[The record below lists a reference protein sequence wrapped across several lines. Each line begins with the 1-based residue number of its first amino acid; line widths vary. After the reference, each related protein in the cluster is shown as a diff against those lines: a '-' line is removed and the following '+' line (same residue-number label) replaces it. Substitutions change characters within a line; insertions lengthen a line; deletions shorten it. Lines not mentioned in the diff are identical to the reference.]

1 MPIVFAPEL
10 RAWSE
15 RVLVA
20 AGVAQPDALLVA
32 DSLVAASLRGVDSH
46 AIHLLPSYLEQIE
59 AGDVDASQAG
69 EIVSESGAT
78 MVYDGRNG
86 LGQVV
91 ADACTGHGIRMA
103 SEFGVG
109 IVSARE
115 SNHFGAAAYW
125 AMKIASAG
133 QIGLVFCNASPIV
146 APWQGREGRFGTNPI
161 CMAVPWRVGENAPDP
176 WLLDMATT
184 TVAANKIFKAH
195 VNQEPSIP
203 AGWAMDRDGVPT
215 TDTPAAY
222 AGLLMPLGGYKGS
235 GLSMMVEI
243 LCGALSGGAMSTEL
257 GGLRVRGKR
266 FRASQLFLAIDV
278 KRMQPEFEERVE
290 WLIGHVKSA
299 KPAVGFDEVLVANEP
314 ELRMYRKRSVSGIP
328 IPEGTW
334 EALVKGAAKLGLG
347 GPATSPAGSRTSERG
362 DVG

>member
-1 MPIVFAPEL
+1 MPKIFAPEL
-10 RAWSE
+10 TAWSE

-20 AGVAQPDALLVA
+20 AGVAPEHAALVA

-59 AGDVDASQAG
+59 AGDVDPAQTG
-69 EIVSESGAT
+69 EVVSESAAT
-78 MVYDGRNG
+78 LVYDGRNG

-91 ADACTGHGIRMA
+91 ADTCARHAVRLASQFGI
-103 SEFGVG
+103 G

-125 AMKIASAG
+125 AMRIASAG
-133 QIGLVFCNASPIV
+133 QMGLAFCNASPIV

-161 CMAVPWRVGENAPDP
+161 CMAVPWREGGHAHEQ

-184 TVAANKIFKAH
+184 TVAANKIFKAY
-195 VNQEPSIP
+195 VNREPTIP
-203 AGWAMDRDGVPT
+203 AGWAMDQDGAPT
-215 TDTPAAY
+215 TDTDAAY

-235 GLSMMVEI
+235 GLAMMVEI

-278 KRMQPEFEERVE
+278 KRMQPEFEERVD

-299 KPAVGFDEVLVANEP
+299 RPAVGFDEVLVANEP
-314 ELRMYRKRSVSGIP
+314 ELRTRRERLAQGIP
-328 IPEGTW
+328 VPDGTW
-334 EALVKGAAKLGLG
+334 AALVKAGARWGVG
-347 GPATSPAGSRTSERG
+347 GPGAISA
-362 DVG
+362 

>member
-10 RAWSE
+10 RDWST

-20 AGVAQPDALLVA
+20 AGVAAEHAALVA

-59 AGDVDASQAG
+59 VGDVDASQTG
-69 EIVSESGAT
+69 GIVSESAAT

-91 ADACTGHGIRMA
+91 ANICAGHAIRLA
-103 SEFGVG
+103 SEYGIG

-125 AMKIASAG
+125 AMKMAASG
-133 QIGLVFCNASPIV
+133 QMGLVFCNASPIV

-161 CMAVPWRVGENAPDP
+161 CMAVPWREGLANEP

-184 TVAANKIFKAH
+184 TVAANKIFKSH
-195 VNQEPSIP
+195 VNKESSIP
-203 AGWAMDRDGVPT
+203 AGWAMDKDGVPT
-215 TDTPAAY
+215 TDTEAAY

-235 GLSMMVEI
+235 GLAMMVEI

-257 GGLRVRGKR
+257 GGLRTRGKR
-266 FRASQLFLAIDV
+266 FRTSQLYMAIDV
-278 KRMQPEFEERVE
+278 RRMQPEFSERID

-299 KPAVGFDEVLVANEP
+299 KPAVGYDEVLVANEP
-314 ELRMYRKRSVSGIP
+314 ELRTRRKRLAEGIP
-328 IPEGTW
+328 IPDGTW
-334 EALVKGAAKLGLG
+334 EALVKGAAK
-347 GPATSPAGSRTSERG
+347 
-362 DVG
+362 VGVGEPQQ